1 MDWAE
6 DYLSQCLSGIP
17 RSKYRARLRGELAEH
32 LALLVSDLEAAGR
45 APAEARSEALRQMG
59 DAEALN
65 EGYRA
70 EWFRQPER
78 RRWDISRMLYG
89 CLQAGMSLM
98 VIFPFFLALWSE
110 WDMPLRHPPE
120 WLFGIVT
127 FLIAAVPNAEFL
139 HAAFRGRPD
148 RRRLLI
154 CGLLLTWLLGHGL
167 MLLLIAI
174 VFQQS
179 HFQLPPGASDGYHR
193 GTIWWYTWQ
202 FLAGTAVGNTLL
214 GWLFTLKKKEE
225 KPYERSEA

>member
-6 DYLSQCLSGIP
+6 EYLSQCLSGIP
-17 RSKYRARLRGELAEH
+17 KCKYRARLRGELAEH
-32 LALLVSDLEAAGR
+32 LALLERDLETVGY
-45 APAEARSEALRQMG
+45 APEEARTEALRQMG

-78 RRWDISRMLYG
+78 RRWDLSRMLYG
-89 CLQAGMSLM
+89 CLQAGMSTM
-98 VIFPFFLALWSE
+98 VVFPFFAEFWSQ

-120 WLFGIVT
+120 WLFGVAM
-127 FLIAAVPNAEFL
+127 FLIAALPNAVFL
-139 HAAFRGRPD
+139 HVAFRGRAD

-179 HFQLPPGASDGYHR
+179 PFQLPPGASDGYHR
-193 GTIWWYTWQ
+193 GTIWWYTWP
-202 FLAGTAVGNTLL
+202 FLAGTAAGNAAL
-214 GWLFTLKKKEE
+214 GWLFTLKKKEDE
-225 KPYERSEA
+225 LHERIEA